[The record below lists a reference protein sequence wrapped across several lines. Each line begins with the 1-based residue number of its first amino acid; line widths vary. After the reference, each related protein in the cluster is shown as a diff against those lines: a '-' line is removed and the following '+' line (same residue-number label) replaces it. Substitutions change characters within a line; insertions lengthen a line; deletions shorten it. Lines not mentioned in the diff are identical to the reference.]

1 MALRDQVEAPENVE
15 QIGEQALSDDDE
27 TSSDEEDI
35 PVDNI
40 PAFSALLQSFAAE
53 KTTIERQSKR
63 RKLESDVSP
72 QELDEDDEILED
84 GILDVDAVDEVD
96 EVEDSEEEL
105 HEGEE
110 VLDEGTDKDE
120 DNRSDPFD
128 VHFANPNED
137 TLTRRLQAI
146 AKNEWGLRK
155 IDHGKVG
162 KAVISLPIPGL
173 ESWSPSGSILRPE
186 GLHLKSK
193 LVEPAKKLRA
203 SFDPLEATLAPYI
216 FQNQDV
222 LYCGQASASA
232 GGLRTMYCLHALNHI
247 LK

>member
-1 MALRDQVEAPENVE
+1 M
-15 QIGEQALSDDDE
+15 
-27 TSSDEEDI
+27 
-35 PVDNI
+35 

-53 KTTIERQSKR
+53 NTTIERQSKR
-63 RKLESDVSP
+63 RKLAKDVSP
-72 QELDEDDEILED
+72 QELDEDDEVLED
-84 GILDVDAVDEVD
+84 GMVDLDAVDEVD
-96 EVEDSEEEL
+96 EADDSEEEL
-105 HEGEE
+105 HEEEE
-110 VLDEGTDKDE
+110 VPDEGPDEGPDRDE
-120 DNRSDPFD
+120 DNGSDPFD

-137 TLTRRLQAI
+137 TLTRQLLAI
-146 AKNEWGLRK
+146 AKNEWGARK

-173 ESWSPSGSILRPE
+173 ESWAPSGSILRPE

-222 LYCGQASASA
+222 LYCGRASANA

>member
-1 MALRDQVEAPENVE
+1 MTLRDQVEAPENVE
-15 QIGEQALSDDDE
+15 QIGEQALDADDE

-53 KTTIERQSKR
+53 KITIERQSKR
-63 RKLESDVSP
+63 RKLENDVTP
-72 QELDEDDEILED
+72 QELEEGDEVLED
-84 GILDVDAVDEVD
+84 GIVDGDALDEVD

-105 HEGEE
+105 HEGDE
-110 VLDEGTDKDE
+110 VLDEGPDKE
-120 DNRSDPFD
+120 DDNGSDPFD

-137 TLTRRLQAI
+137 TLIRRLQAI
-146 AKNEWGLRK
+146 AKNEWGVRK

-173 ESWSPSGSILRPE
+173 ENWSPSGSILHPE

-193 LVEPAKKLRA
+193 LVEPAKKLRT

-222 LYCGQASASA
+222 LYCGRASANA